1 MIKLDLVQI
10 LIFCTVMIIPTVLI
24 AGLDWLVIPSFLIG
38 IIAFYLTG
46 LGINLIPQIV
56 LDEGWD
62 RVLIK
67 PLMIGGILLFG
78 LIPAGIVSII
88 AFVVSKQFVWTLLTL
103 SVGMSFVALILV
115 HVTLDI
121 LKRLEFKEL

>member
-1 MIKLDLVQI
+1 
-10 LIFCTVMIIPTVLI
+10 LI
-24 AGLDWLVIPSFLIG
+24 AGLDWLVIPGFMIG
-38 IIAFYLTG
+38 ILAFYLTG
-46 LGINLIPQIV
+46 LGINLIPQIG

-67 PLMIGGILLFG
+67 PLMIGGIVLFG
-78 LIPAGIVSII
+78 LIPAGLTSIF
-88 AFVVSKQFVWTLLTL
+88 AFVITKQFVWALLTL
-103 SVGMSFVALILV
+103 SVGMSFIALILI